1 MKKLIKLLNLRKI
14 SFIYVKGISVSKFKK
29 QSFYPNKGFEFKC
42 EIFRG
47 KKKKT
52 QLRKSYFTAKLD

>member
-29 QSFYPNKGFEFKC
+29 QSFTQIRVLNLNAKFSE
-42 EIFRG
+42 E
-47 KKKKT
+47 KKT

>member
-42 EIFRG
+42 EIFRE
-47 KKKKT
+47 KKT